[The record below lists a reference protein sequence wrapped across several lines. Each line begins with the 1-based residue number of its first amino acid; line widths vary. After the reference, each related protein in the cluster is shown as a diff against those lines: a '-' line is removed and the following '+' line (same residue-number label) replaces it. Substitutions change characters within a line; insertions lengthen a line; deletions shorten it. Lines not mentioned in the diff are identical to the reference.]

1 MAVLVPV
8 IAMLSF
14 KINLQCIGFPAI
26 WFLDQFCVLVDKGI
40 VEGFICP
47 WTDRWMFNYCQQ
59 ITDGYNVCVLITIF
73 FNKKAAA
80 IKYVDKS
87 PHASFPS
94 KYP

>member
-1 MAVLVPV
+1 MAALVPV

-47 WTDRWMFNYCQQ
+47 DR
-59 ITDGYNVCVLITIF
+59 
-73 FNKKAAA
+73 
-80 IKYVDKS
+80 
-87 PHASFPS
+87 
-94 KYP
+94 